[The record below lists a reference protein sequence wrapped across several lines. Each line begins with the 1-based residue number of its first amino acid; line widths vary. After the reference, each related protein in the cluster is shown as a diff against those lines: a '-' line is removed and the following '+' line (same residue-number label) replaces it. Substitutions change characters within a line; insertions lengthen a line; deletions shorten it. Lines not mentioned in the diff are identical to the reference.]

1 MTELVANSA
10 FNNQPRRR
18 IGLVGFGRWGRH
30 ILRDLLS
37 LGCEVHVAVPSAES
51 RRAAAES
58 GAASAV
64 AGGELLARD
73 LDGYVVAV
81 PTNLHAQVI
90 DQILDRERPI
100 FVEKPMTDDPAVA
113 ERLAERAGD
122 RIFVM
127 HKWCYHGGIEA
138 LAKLVQSGEL
148 GRVRSIQS
156 VRCQCG
162 QPHDDVNA
170 TWILMPHDLSIV
182 LHILGYLPPVR
193 AAYGEVVK
201 GRLDGAIAFLGDSPQ
216 AAVQVSAIWPGYSR
230 MVRVLFEDGIASMT
244 DPMDDHI
251 VIHRFENGRLSPEQH
266 EQRKVDTTMPL
277 LKELGAFVSYLNGG
291 PRPYSSAAEG
301 AAVVRTIADI
311 HRMAGLS

>member
-1 MTELVANSA
+1 MTDSK
-10 FNNQPRRR
+10 FDNQQHRR
-18 IGLVGFGRWGRH
+18 IGLVGFGRWGRN

-37 LGCEVHVAVPSAES
+37 LGCEVHVAVPSEAS
-51 RRAAAES
+51 RRAAMES
-58 GAASAV
+58 GAAAAV
-64 AGGELLARD
+64 EGAPQLSRD
-73 LDGYVVAV
+73 LEGYVIAV

-90 DQILDRERPI
+90 EQILDRDRPI
-100 FVEKPMTDDPAVA
+100 FVEKPMTDAPDVA
-113 ERLAERAGD
+113 EHLAEKAGD

-148 GRVRSIQS
+148 GQVRSVQS

-182 LHILGYLPPVR
+182 LHILGFLPPVR
-193 AAYGEVVK
+193 AAYGEGVN
-201 GRLDGAIAFLGDSPQ
+201 GSLDGAIAFLGDSPGPQ
-216 AAVQVSAIWPGYSR
+216 AAVQVSAVWPGYSR
-230 MVRVLFEDGIASMT
+230 MVRVLFEDGIASMM

-251 VIHRFENGRLSPEQH
+251 VIHRFENGRLSPDRH
-266 EQRKVDTTMPL
+266 EKRKVDTEMPL
-277 LKELGAFVSYLNGG
+277 LKELSTFVNYLNGG

-301 AAVVRTIADI
+301 AAVVRAIADI
-311 HRMAGLS
+311 HRMAGFA

>member
-1 MTELVANSA
+1 MTESVTNSA
-10 FNNQPRRR
+10 FSRR

-37 LGCEVHVAVPSAES
+37 LGCEVHVAVPSTES
-51 RRAAAES
+51 RRAATES

-64 AGGELLARD
+64 ASATLLPRD

-90 DQILDRERPI
+90 EQLLDRDRPI
-100 FVEKPMTDDPAVA
+100 FVEKPMTDDPVEA
-113 ERLAERAGD
+113 ERLAGKAGD

-148 GRVRSIQS
+148 GQVQS
-156 VRCQCG
+156 VQSIRCQCG
-162 QPHDDVNA
+162 QPHDDVDA

-182 LHILGYLPPVR
+182 QHILGFLPHVR
-193 AAYGEVVK
+193 AAYGESVS
-201 GRLDGAIAFLGDSPQ
+201 GSLDGAIAFLGDSPQ
-216 AAVQVSAIWPGYSR
+216 AMVQVSALWPGYSR
-230 MVRVLFEDGIASMT
+230 MVRVLFEDGIASMM

-251 VIHRFENGRLSPEQH
+251 VIHRFENGRLSPERH
-266 EQRKVDTTMPL
+266 EQRKVDTEMPL
-277 LKELGAFVSYLNGG
+277 LKELRAFVGYLNGG
-291 PRPYSSAAEG
+291 PRPHSSAADG
-301 AAVVRTIADI
+301 AAIVRAIADI
-311 HRMAGLS
+311 HRMAGFS